1 MSRKCSDYQPLT
13 LKEDKLELLDEIE
26 SESEAFESKPDVELV
41 KLRDFTQKVQ
51 GKREL
56 MYALQV
62 KGK

>member
-1 MSRKCSDYQPLT
+1 MKRGKS
-13 LKEDKLELLDEIE
+13 ELNHEIE
-26 SESEAFESKPDVELV
+26 TELEAFESKPEVELV